1 MKVEI
6 KDGNFFY
13 SQDIPSFFY
22 LFTKRFQTTIDRLS
36 VLLLTES
43 PQIKRR

>member
-13 SQDIPSFFY
+13 SQDIPSFFFTY
-22 LFTKRFQTTIDRLS
+22 LQRGFKH
-36 VLLLTES
+36 LLTD
-43 PQIKRR
+43 PQSFY

>member
-13 SQDIPSFFY
+13 SQDKSFFFTY
-22 LFTKRFQTTIDRLS
+22 LQRGFKQ
-36 VLLLTES
+36 LLTD
-43 PQIKRR
+43 PQSFY